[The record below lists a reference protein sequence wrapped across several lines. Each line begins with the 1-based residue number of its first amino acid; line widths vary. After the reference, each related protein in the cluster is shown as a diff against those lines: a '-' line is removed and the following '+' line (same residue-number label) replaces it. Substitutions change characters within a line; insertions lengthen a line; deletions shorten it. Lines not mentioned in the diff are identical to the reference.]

1 MREPED
7 ETPSPPH
14 ETPKQRVDRELIE
27 LLNELRVAIPGV
39 QVLFAFLLTVPLSD
53 RFGDLDTRQHAMY
66 FTAFAAT
73 TAASI
78 ALMAP
83 TAYHRLRFRQ
93 GDKERML
100 RTGNRSAIIG
110 TVLLAIAMTSA
121 ALLVGD
127 LSYGP
132 VAGAVFA
139 VAVAALLAGWWFA
152 LPLLRRTRDEG
163 RA

>member
-1 MREPED
+1 MGTEEA

-53 RFGDLDTRQHAMY
+53 RFGDLDAAQHAMY
-66 FTAFAAT
+66 FVAFAAT
-73 TAASI
+73 TAASV
-78 ALMAP
+78 AFMAP

-100 RTGNRSAIIG
+100 RTGNRSAIVG

-132 VAGAVFA
+132 IAAAVFA
-139 VAVAALLAGWWFA
+139 AAVALLLVGWWFA
-152 LPLLRRTRDEG
+152 LPLLRRARGDDG
-163 RA
+163 